1 MPPDEQWVEG
11 IRVMMT
17 EPALQGAI
25 ARAYARVGEEM
36 AAAIADRTGTTGMY
50 PRLVAEVIGA
60 VRGVVVAEW
69 LRADPPRPVAELL
82 SEALDQVEAGLPVP
96 E

>member
-1 MPPDEQWVEG
+1 
-11 IRVMMT
+11 
-17 EPALQGAI
+17 
-25 ARAYARVGEEM
+25 
-36 AAAIADRTGTTGMY
+36 
-50 PRLVAEVIGA
+50 
-60 VRGVVVAEW
+60 VVAEW